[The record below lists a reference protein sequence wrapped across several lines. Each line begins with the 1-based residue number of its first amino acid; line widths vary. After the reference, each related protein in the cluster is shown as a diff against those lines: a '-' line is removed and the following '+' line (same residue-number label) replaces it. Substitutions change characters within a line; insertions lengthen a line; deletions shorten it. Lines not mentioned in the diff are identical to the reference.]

1 MERGIRVVKQN
12 RIRTVSFYALTLPY
26 AEFENKKTAC
36 GWKKMNNIACGTIK
50 VFAYSYDILYTYLHG
65 NMLYNIIIV

>member
-26 AEFENKKTAC
+26 AEFENKKRRV
-36 GWKKMNNIACGTIK
+36 GGKKRTILRAELLK
-50 VFAYSYDILYTYLHG
+50 FSRTRLIYIPTY
-65 NMLYNIIIV
+65 MAIYYII